1 MSRNQRLAIA
11 ALGTAVVLVLGCLGY
26 LLSVVAGGF
35 SIQVSP
41 PVLDS
46 ESPAHTYTY
55 EAPSKRAALAEID
68 LARRYVTDIFV
79 PGDEYATVAFRTL
92 ISVRL
97 RQAREYVESGSY
109 ADALERLY
117 LVEHDARDPT
127 ALGGD
132 MIAEHSHEA
141 IRLIQSL
148 R

>member
-1 MSRNQRLAIA
+1 MSRNQGLVIAI
-11 ALGTAVVLVLGCLGY
+11 LGTAVVLVLGCLGY
-26 LLSVVAGGF
+26 LLLGVSGGF
-35 SIQVSP
+35 PAQVSP

-46 ESPAHTYTY
+46 ETPAYTY
-55 EAPSKRAALAEID
+55 EAPSKRAALEEID
-68 LARRYVTDIFV
+68 LARRHVTDIFV